1 MVTDVNYLACFP
13 FFYRIIKKARMKAL
27 SQLLTFG
34 FCFFALSGF
43 AQVTISDVELPAK
56 MKSSGVSFD
65 LNGGGLREK
74 LWIDLYVGGL
84 YLVEKTSDAK
94 QVMNADKP
102 MMIHL
107 EIVSTLITSEKM
119 IKACNEGFEKSTKG
133 NTAPLQKEIDAF
145 IDAFKEEIR
154 EKDTYTL
161 TYVPGKGTDIYK
173 NNKLIKTIAGLPFK
187 RALFGIWMCDEPADE
202 DLKEGMLG
210 L

>member
-1 MVTDVNYLACFP
+1 MRAYSL
-13 FFYRIIKKARMKAL
+13 
-27 SQLLTFG
+27 LLTFG
-34 FCFFALSGF
+34 LCLFAFTGF
-43 AQVTISDVELPAK
+43 AQIEISDVELPAK
-56 MKSSGVSFD
+56 MKSSSVDFD

-74 LWIDLYVGGL
+74 LWIDLYVGAL
-84 YLVEKTSDAK
+84 YLVEKTSDANK
-94 QVMNADKP
+94 VMNDDKP

-119 IKACNEGFEKSTKG
+119 QKACNEGFEKATKG
-133 NTAPLQKEIDAF
+133 NTTPLQTEIDAF

-173 NNKLIKTIAGLPFK
+173 NDKFIKNIKGLAFK
-187 RALFGIWMCDEPADE
+187 KALFGIWMCDEPADE

-210 L
+210 LD